1 MQYSYYVIV
10 ISDSPVMQAYY
21 KFMDYLSLFGFNV
34 MPILILF
41 ILNVKLI
48 ITLRRVVDQD
58 ISRNTNGDIYLNSI
72 QGNQGPILVSNNEAN
87 SHRLNANAML
97 FAVVAMLFICVGPQ
111 APARILY
118 EFYGQYHRTAVVY
131 TCITQLLV
139 FLNASLNFCLY
150 CLVSKRYR
158 DLLRESIRQ
167 VFSEKSECCTS
178 TGIQVK
184 TKFTSLPSP
193 SSTEDHPMLD
203 RRNSA

>member
-131 TCITQLLV
+131 TCITQLVGSIL
-139 FLNASLNFCLY
+139 
-150 CLVSKRYR
+150 
-158 DLLRESIRQ
+158 DLA
-167 VFSEKSECCTS
+167 KMK
-178 TGIQVK
+178 K
-184 TKFTSLPSP
+184 TL
-193 SSTEDHPMLD
+193 
-203 RRNSA
+203 